1 MLTHLAMEELAERD
15 MRPQAILRR
24 PVSDLASQLREPL
37 FEGADDLDLYQGIA
51 LQLNGETQ
59 FALKHYKGHPAG
71 TTTVYLSS
79 QISEIETITR
89 LVARIADE
97 LHLSNQDVLWQRK
110 DDPDL

>member
-1 MLTHLAMEELAERD
+1 MLKHLAMEELAERD
-15 MRPQAILRR
+15 MLPQAILRR
-24 PVSDLASQLREPL
+24 PVADLANQLGEPL
-37 FEGADDLDLYQGIA
+37 LEAFDDLDVYQGIA

-97 LHLSNQDVLWQRK
+97 LHLSGRDVLWQRK